1 MEALEVQTTGRV
13 SIEICRADFSDPRLV
28 DFLQAHLDD
37 LAPTAPAESRH
48 ALDISALQ
56 RPDVRLWM
64 AREGGAIVGSAAL
77 AALEAGHDELKSMRT
92 EPRRRGS
99 GIASTMLRHVLSD
112 ASGGGTRRV
121 SLETGSMAFFA
132 PARALYAKYGFVEC
146 GPFGTYV
153 SDPNSV
159 FMTRAL

>member
-64 AREGGAIVGSAAL
+64 AREGGAIVGAAAL

-99 GIASTMLRHVLSD
+99 GIAST
-112 ASGGGTRRV
+112 
-121 SLETGSMAFFA
+121 
-132 PARALYAKYGFVEC
+132 
-146 GPFGTYV
+146 
-153 SDPNSV
+153 
-159 FMTRAL
+159 